1 MKTNNLYYG
10 ILLYI
15 IIIASLV
22 FIKPQFIYDYDKSK
36 YKSYGLG
43 DGKTLFTLPVLSF
56 VLATLIGII
65 CVSNTSGVECTND
78 TNSSSQF
85 NSQSNKLNQL
95 KHIQYIPI
103 YCHLNSI
110 PYQIL
115 NNSNHYTN

>member
-22 FIKPQFIYDYDKSK
+22 FVKPQFIYDHEKSK

-56 VLATLIGII
+56 ILATFIGII
-65 CVSNTSGVECTND
+65 CVSNTDSTND
-78 TNSSSQF
+78 TNNTNNITFS
-85 NSQSNKLNQL
+85 SQSNDKFAQS
-95 KHIQYIPI
+95 KHIQYVPI

-110 PYQIL
+110 PYQIIESK
-115 NNSNHYTN
+115 NFK